1 MFHKHRESRLLVI
14 TVLVLA
20 IAANARAA
28 DPTPLSAAVIRGSTI
43 YTPAD
48 LFAAYR
54 SELGRPIDR
63 ACAQAVIAAVDAMYT
78 RDGYSRPEI
87 RANDELLARGILQ
100 LEVFEPQ
107 ITQVTIGGDAGP
119 YRQTLERLS
128 AQLRDMQPVR
138 PGEIQRVLA
147 RMREL
152 PGLSVSAAT
161 RRDETRRDETRRNG
175 HVVAVETSF
184 DPVDG
189 VVRASN
195 RGTEEIGPAFIVGQ
209 TVANGL
215 LSHGEKLG
223 LLFTAA
229 TDVDE
234 YRGGGVFVDA
244 PITTHGTR
252 AFLMTF
258 ASSSEPS
265 VEPNEP
271 IDRYARGRV
280 TLRVTQ
286 PVPSATRF
294 DVSLAAALDA
304 EDFEIRR
311 DGAKLREERLRVV
324 QLGARASWRSGART
338 QYLATLD
345 VRQGLTSLG
354 GGLQAADLVDDIR
367 REDFLLT
374 RLQLVGVTRFNEAW
388 SVRVD
393 ALAQHTGYVL
403 PYSERFKIGGERLGR
418 GFEVT
423 EIAGDRGAGA
433 KVEVRRVFA
442 TPSTFFGKP
451 SVYGF
456 YDIGA
461 TWTQDA
467 GGRASAATG
476 GIGFAAQ
483 LGRVTGYVEVAKPLT
498 RPDVEGKKS
507 ATVFAEISLPF

>member
-1 MFHKHRESRLLVI
+1 MFHNHRERRLLVI
-14 TVLVLA
+14 TAFALA

-28 DPTPLSAAVIRGSTI
+28 DPTPLSAAVIQGSTV
-43 YTPAD
+43 YTPTD

-87 RANDELLARGILQ
+87 RTNDELLARGILQ

-107 ITQVTIGGDAGP
+107 ITQVTIDGDTGP
-119 YRQTLERLS
+119 YQQTLERLS

-138 PGEIQRVLA
+138 RGEIQRVLA

-161 RRDETRRDETRRNG
+161 RRDETRRNG
-175 HVVAVETSF
+175 HVIAVETSF

-234 YRGGGVFVDA
+234 YRGGGVFADA
-244 PITTHGTR
+244 PITAHGTR
-252 AFLMTF
+252 AFLMAF

-265 VEPNEP
+265 IEPDEP
-271 IDRYARGRV
+271 VDRYARGRV

-286 PVPSATRF
+286 PVPSAMRF

-311 DGAKLREERLRVV
+311 DGAELREERLRVV

-345 VRQGLTSLG
+345 VRQGLSSLG

-374 RLQLVGVTRFNEAW
+374 RLQLVGVTRFDEAW

-393 ALAQHTGYVL
+393 ALAQQTGYVL

-433 KVEVRRVFA
+433 KVELRRVFA
-442 TPSTFFGKP
+442 PPSTFLGKP

-461 TWTQDA
+461 TWTQDV